1 LLSLIDPAR
10 MTMLDSDLLGDSVK
24 AAIRSYLGRMA
35 DSVWDD
41 VRDPALDRLVGE
53 CRAHTALL
61 DRTVLPLPG
70 RTAVVL
76 IEVPEGGFEECRV
89 TRLRGGGS
97 ERPTF
102 TGQTRSGATSILMIG
117 DSTVVGRITT
127 RSGEYDF
134 ATGPFGLISITP
146 ADSARAQRPMHLM
159 GGLAHGPHTATTLR
173 LDRPAC

>member
-24 AAIRSYLGRMA
+24 AAIRSYLGRMS

-53 CRAHTALL
+53 CRTHTALL
-61 DRTVLPLPG
+61 DRTVLPPPG

-76 IEVPEGGFEECRV
+76 IEVPNGGFEEFRV
-89 TRLRGGGS
+89 TRLRGRTG
-97 ERPTF
+97 ERPTY

-117 DSTVVGRITT
+117 DSEVVGRITT
-127 RSGEYDF
+127 RRGEFDF
-134 ATGPFGLISITP
+134 ASGPFGLISITP
-146 ADSARAQRPMHLM
+146 ADTARAQRPMHLM
-159 GGLAHGPHTATTLR
+159 GGPTNGRQTTRTLR